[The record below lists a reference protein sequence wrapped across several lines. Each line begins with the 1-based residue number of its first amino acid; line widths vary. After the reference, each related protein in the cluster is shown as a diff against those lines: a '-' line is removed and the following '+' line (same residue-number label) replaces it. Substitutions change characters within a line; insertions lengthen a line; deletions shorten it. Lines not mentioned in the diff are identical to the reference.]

1 MREFQI
7 KLRSLSDVQEFVS
20 LSTVQPF
27 GVYITTAH
35 QKINAKSFI
44 GMFAVD
50 YRQPVT
56 VCVDCG
62 ETEYQSFRQA
72 AARFL
77 VH

>member
-7 KLRSLSDVQEFVS
+7 LLRSLSDVREFVS

-27 GVYITTAH
+27 EVYITTAH
-35 QKINAKSFI
+35 QRINAKSFM

-50 YRQPVT
+50 YRYPVT
-56 VCVDCG
+56 VMMECG
-62 ETEYQSFRQA
+62 EPEYLRFRQA

-77 VH
+77 VN